1 MIKVILQFAKMVT
14 DILLEEK
21 MGKDI
26 VEEQRV
32 KNSLVLTYLVLKPNR
47 SEVLHKC
54 VNSHQM

>member
-14 DILLEEK
+14 DILHEEK

-32 KNSLVLTYLVLKPNR
+32 KTNPFFHL
-47 SEVLHKC
+47 C
-54 VNSHQM
+54 GGGAF